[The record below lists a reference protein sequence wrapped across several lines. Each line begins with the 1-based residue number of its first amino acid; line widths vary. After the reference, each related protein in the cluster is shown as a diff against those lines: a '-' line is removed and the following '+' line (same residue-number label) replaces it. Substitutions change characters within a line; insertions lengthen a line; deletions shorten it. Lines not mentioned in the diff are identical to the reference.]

1 MWLTAGLP
9 WRHPAVILGVVL
21 LAMSIAT
28 ILHEEHLQSIG
39 VLQEQGPVRLV
50 MALGGSA
57 LLAWFTVKMVGEPHT
72 FFESTSLV
80 NAERDQRRAKL
91 IARTGYVV
99 QVLSI
104 SGILVLLW
112 SRVK

>member
-1 MWLTAGLP
+1 MSLTAGLP
-9 WRHPAVILGVVL
+9 WRHPAVTLGIVL

-39 VLQEQGPVRLV
+39 VLQEQGPLRFV

-57 LLAWFTVKMVGEPHT
+57 FLAWFTVKMVGEPHA

-80 NAERDQRRAKL
+80 NAERDKRRAKL
-91 IARTGYVV
+91 IARAGYVV

-104 SGILVLLW
+104 AGILVLLW
-112 SRVK
+112 SRIR